1 MTTRPL
7 PILQDRRGIALP
19 VAIFALV
26 MIGTLVGGVFFTARL
41 EMRGGESSLAAM
53 RASEAAQGGL
63 MVAVPNTLTWGAT
76 LTDGQSTTLSRAQI
90 GTSGSYYTISITRL
104 NRYIYLVRSLGQYE
118 GRAGIISGERT
129 MAQLVKRYMPEVNIK
144 SAATIVGTPNVGSG
158 SVTVDGND
166 HTPPG
171 WTACDAPGAAEPAIR
186 TNSTDTN
193 VHKNAQ
199 IVPAVS
205 VGDTSVTNMSSILD
219 TLFFQLA
226 SQANIRRTPA
236 HNSIISADP
245 TYNGDGTCNKSTA
258 ATNENWGDPL
268 RTNTN
273 HACETYFPIVYLDV
287 TKNSG
292 ALGDVRIHAVGQG
305 VLLINGNMELNA
317 GSIYNGLIL
326 VRGQAGKANGK
337 ATITGG
343 IVSQNADLEADGAD
357 FSGTL
362 TINYS
367 RCAVKTALN
376 NLAVTA
382 PTQYRGFMQF

>member
-1 MTTRPL
+1 MPNHQESLLR
-7 PILQDRRGIALP
+7 DRRGIALP

-41 EMRGGESSLAAM
+41 EMKGGESSLSAM

-63 MVAVPNTLTWGAT
+63 MVAVPNTINWGAS
-76 LTDGQSTTLSRAQI
+76 LTDGQSTTLTRAQI
-90 GTSGSYYTISITRL
+90 GTSASYYTITITRL

-118 GRAGIISGERT
+118 GRAGFVSAERT
-129 MAQLVKRYMPEVNIK
+129 MAQLVKRYIPEVNVK
-144 SAATIVGTPNVGSG
+144 SAATIVGTPSVGSG
-158 SVTVDGND
+158 SVTVDGTD

-171 WTACDAPGAAEPAIR
+171 WTNCDPPGASEPAIR
-186 TNSTDTN
+186 TNSGTTDLHAKAT
-193 VHKNAQ
+193 
-199 IVPAVS
+199 ITPSVS
-205 VGDTSVTNMSSILD
+205 TSDTSVTNMSSILD

-226 SQANIRRTPA
+226 SQANVILNPA
-236 HNSIISADP
+236 HNSIRSADP
-245 TYNGDGTCNKSTA
+245 NPAGTGTCVQSDTL
-258 ATNENWGDPL
+258 NWGDPS
-268 RTNTN
+268 RNSPA
-273 HACETYFPIVYLDV
+273 HACENYFPIVYLNV

-292 ALGDVRIHAVGQG
+292 ALGDVRLHATGQG

-317 GSIYNGLIL
+317 GSVYNGLIL

-367 RCAVKTALN
+367 RCAVKTALQ
-376 NLAVTA
+376 NLTVSA